1 MTYKVVKF
9 STQPTADPRIFRVAW
24 CGEHYAKIIEVR
36 VTGAKY
42 AGSMADA
49 AELYVMWLVLCH
61 WEHAGQQ
68 RTARNI
74 YFEVSRGAIKKVVR
88 TESTKVELNE
98 LAYFARTRFYGVSIQ
113 VEKKP
118 KWIDWDAPTDLC
130 VALDD
135 SPLPAPRVE
144 VPGLGHVVITR
155 HAIEEY
161 ASDTGHEIKPE
172 NIYGRIVERMR
183 EGMLDV
189 EMSKRVEEHKRR
201 RHGDKEVENTRIL
214 ADTHGWHYVFLHE
227 EDALILKTI
236 YNRGL
241 GY

>member
-9 STQPTADPRIFRVAW
+9 STQPTSDPQIFRVAW
-24 CGEHYAKIIEVR
+24 CGEHYAKIIEVK
-36 VTGAKY
+36 VTGTKY
-42 AGSMADA
+42 ADSMADA

-61 WEHAGQQ
+61 WEHAGHQ

-98 LAYFARTRFYGVSIQ
+98 LAYFLRTRFYGVSI
-113 VEKKP
+113 VVDKKP
-118 KWIDWDAPTDLC
+118 KWIDWSAPSDMS
-130 VALDD
+130 VVLDD
-135 SPLPAPRVE
+135 STLPAPWVD
-144 VPGLGHVVITR
+144 VPGLGSVVITR

-161 ASDTGHEIKPE
+161 AADTGHEIKPE

-183 EGMLDV
+183 EGMFDV
-189 EMSKRVEEHKRR
+189 EISKRVEEHKRR
-201 RHGDKEVENTRIL
+201 RHGEKEVENTRIL
-214 ADTHGWHYVFLHE
+214 ADAHGWHYVFLCGG
-227 EDALILKTI
+227 DAIILKTI